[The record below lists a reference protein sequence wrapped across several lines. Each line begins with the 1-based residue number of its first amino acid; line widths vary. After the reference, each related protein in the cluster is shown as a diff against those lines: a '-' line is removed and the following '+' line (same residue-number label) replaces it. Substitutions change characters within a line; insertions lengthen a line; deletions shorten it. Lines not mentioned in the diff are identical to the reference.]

1 MAAKFAMATRGKV
14 PIALAPV
21 EKIGRSIGSIRDEIR
36 PRGEHRGLVAVCA
49 VAAIG
54 VAILVGLVF
63 ATVTSSGSLSLF
75 GRAPAEAP
83 ARAQI
88 DPLQMM
94 MNSKDL
100 PATHN
105 DDYSLVFN

>member
-1 MAAKFAMATRGKV
+1 MATRGEV

-21 EKIGRSIGSIRDEIR
+21 EKIRRSIGTIQDEI
-36 PRGEHRGLVAVCA
+36 PPLGEHKGLLAVCA

-54 VAILVGLVF
+54 VAILVGLIF
-63 ATVTSSGSLSLF
+63 ATMTSSGSFALF
-75 GRAPAEAP
+75 CRTPAEAP
-83 ARAQI
+83 AREQI

-100 PATHN
+100 PAAHY

>member
-1 MAAKFAMATRGKV
+1 VFAMPIRGEV

-21 EKIGRSIGSIRDEIR
+21 EKIRRSVGIWDKIQALGK
-36 PRGEHRGLVAVCA
+36 HKGLLAVCA
-49 VAAIG
+49 VIAIG
-54 VAILVGLVF
+54 LATLVGLVF
-63 ATVTSSGSLSLF
+63 ATVTSSGSVALF
-75 GRAPAEAP
+75 TRPPAEAP

-88 DPLQMM
+88 HPLQMM

-100 PATHN
+100 PAAHN

>member
-1 MAAKFAMATRGKV
+1 MPTRGEV

-21 EKIGRSIGSIRDEIR
+21 EKIRRLIGTIWDEI
-36 PRGEHRGLVAVCA
+36 PPLGEHKCLLAVCA

-54 VAILVGLVF
+54 VGILVGLIF
-63 ATVTSSGSLSLF
+63 ATVTSSGSLALF
-75 GRAPAEAP
+75 ARAPAEAP

-100 PATHN
+100 PAAHN